1 MVPGDSMTEAVKRY
15 NELLDLILKGGLTE
29 EQDDKIR
36 EEMDD
41 IWWKKMT
48 EEERKEIN
56 LQIGTG
62 EI

>member
-1 MVPGDSMTEAVKRY
+1 MTEAVKRY